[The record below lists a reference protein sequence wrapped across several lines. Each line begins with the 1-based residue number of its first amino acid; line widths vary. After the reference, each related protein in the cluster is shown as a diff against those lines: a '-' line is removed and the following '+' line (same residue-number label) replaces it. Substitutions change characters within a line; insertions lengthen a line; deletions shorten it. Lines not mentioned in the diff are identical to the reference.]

1 MRKDRPPV
9 KVDVPP
15 KGPPPEVRATE
26 HLRFIRDVMERSGSF
41 TAVPGWGTLVM
52 GATALP
58 AALIAGL
65 QPTPGRWLA
74 VWLLDAVLA
83 ALIGIVALVHK
94 TRRSG
99 VSLRSGPG
107 RKYLLSLLP
116 PMVAGLLLTIAV
128 WQNGQVGLLPAL
140 WLLLYGAG
148 TITGGA
154 YSVRAIPLMG
164 VGFMALGVVAL
175 LAPFAWGNVLLAAG
189 FGGLHIGFGLII
201 ARNYGG

>member
-9 KVDVPP
+9 KPDIPTSP
-15 KGPPPEVRATE
+15 APEVRAAE
-26 HLRFIRDVMERSGSF
+26 HLQFIREMMARSGSF
-41 TAVPGWGTLVM
+41 TAVPGWGTVAM
-52 GATALP
+52 GVTALP
-58 AALIAGL
+58 TALIAGL
-65 QPTPGRWLA
+65 QATPGRWLA
-74 VWLLDAVLA
+74 VWLLDAALA
-83 ALIGIVALVHK
+83 AGLGAVALWWK

-107 RKYLLSLLP
+107 RKYVLSLLP
-116 PMVAGLLLTIAV
+116 PFVAGLLLTIAV
-128 WQNGQVGLLPAL
+128 WQGGYVDLLPAL

-164 VGFMALGVVAL
+164 VGFMGLGAVAL
-175 LAPFAWGNVLLAAG
+175 LAPFAWGNVLLAVG

>member
-15 KGPPPEVRATE
+15 KAPPPEVRATE
-26 HLRFIRDVMERSGSF
+26 HLRFIREVMARSGSF
-41 TAVPGWGTLVM
+41 TAVPGWGTLAM
-52 GATALP
+52 GVTALP
-58 AALIAGL
+58 AALLAGL

-83 ALIGIVALVHK
+83 GTVGLGTLVRK
-94 TRRSG
+94 TQRSG
-99 VSLRSGPG
+99 VSLSSGPG
-107 RKYLLSLLP
+107 RKYVLSLLP

-128 WQNGQVGLLPAL
+128 WQSGQVDLLPAL

-175 LAPFAWGNVLLAAG
+175 LVSFAWGNVLLAAG

-201 ARNYGG
+201 AKNYGG

>member
-9 KVDVPP
+9 KPYVPTSP
-15 KGPPPEVRATE
+15 APEVRAAE
-26 HLRFIRDVMERSGSF
+26 HLQFIREMMARSGSF
-41 TAVPGWGTLVM
+41 TAVPGWGTVAM
-52 GATALP
+52 GVTALP
-58 AALIAGL
+58 TALIAGL
-65 QPTPGRWLA
+65 QATPGRWLA
-74 VWLLDAVLA
+74 VWLLDAALA
-83 ALIGIVALVHK
+83 AGLGAVALWWK

-107 RKYLLSLLP
+107 RKYVLSLLP
-116 PMVAGLLLTIAV
+116 PFVAGLLLTIAV
-128 WQNGQVGLLPAL
+128 WQGGYVDLLPAL

-164 VGFMALGVVAL
+164 VGFMGLGAVAL
-175 LAPFAWGNVLLAAG
+175 LAPFAWGTVLLAIG

>member
-9 KVDVPP
+9 KPHLP
-15 KGPPPEVRATE
+15 TSPAPEVRAAE
-26 HLRFIRDVMERSGSF
+26 HLQFIREMMARSGSF
-41 TAVPGWGTLVM
+41 TAVPGWGTVAM
-52 GATALP
+52 GVTALP
-58 AALIAGL
+58 TALIAGL
-65 QPTPGRWLA
+65 QTTAGRWLA
-74 VWLLDAVLA
+74 VWLLDAALA
-83 ALIGIVALVHK
+83 ASIGAVALWWK
-94 TRRSG
+94 TQRSG

-116 PMVAGLLLTIAV
+116 PFVAGLLLTIAV
-128 WQNGQVGLLPAL
+128 WQSGYVDLLPAL

-164 VGFMALGVVAL
+164 VGFMGLGAVAL
-175 LAPFAWGNVLLAAG
+175 LAPFAWGNVLLAVG

>member
-9 KVDVPP
+9 KPDIPTSP
-15 KGPPPEVRATE
+15 APEVRAAE
-26 HLRFIRDVMERSGSF
+26 HLQFIREMMARSGSF
-41 TAVPGWGTLVM
+41 TAVPGWGTMAM
-52 GATALP
+52 GVTALP
-58 AALIAGL
+58 TALIAGL
-65 QPTPGRWLA
+65 QATPGRWLA
-74 VWLLDAVLA
+74 VWLLDAALA
-83 ALIGIVALVHK
+83 AGLGAVALWWK

-107 RKYLLSLLP
+107 RKYVLSLLP
-116 PMVAGLLLTIAV
+116 PFVAGLLLTIAV
-128 WQNGQVGLLPAL
+128 WQGGYVDLLPAL

-164 VGFMALGVVAL
+164 VGFMGLGAVAL
-175 LAPFAWGNVLLAAG
+175 LVPFAWGNVLLAVG

>member
-9 KVDVPP
+9 KPHLP
-15 KGPPPEVRATE
+15 TSPAPEVRAAE
-26 HLRFIRDVMERSGSF
+26 HLQFIREMMARSGSF
-41 TAVPGWGTLVM
+41 TAVPGWGTVAM
-52 GATALP
+52 GVTALP
-58 AALIAGL
+58 TALIAGL
-65 QPTPGRWLA
+65 QTTAGRWLA
-74 VWLLDAVLA
+74 VWLLDAALA
-83 ALIGIVALVHK
+83 AGLGAVALWWK

-116 PMVAGLLLTIAV
+116 PFVAGLLLTIAV
-128 WQNGQVGLLPAL
+128 WQNGYVDLLPAL

-164 VGFMALGVVAL
+164 VGFMGLGAVAL
-175 LAPFAWGNVLLAAG
+175 LASFAWGNVLLAVG